1 MLLNQPKINIT
12 SEFEH
17 VDVLEIQDISC
28 KKMCNFLPF
37 WVPFDTYS
45 PLKNIK
51 KLQYPIECVT
61 ASNVTWKNYLVAFV
75 AFVGYYE
82 RDRQFMT
89 LLDLYLTLR
98 VPQNGSQFVICP
110 QWVRLSNLWWE
121 IISLCKF
128 AASLGLQ
135 FFTLFDPYSALKW
148 VITYDLFLMSDIKSL
163 VRNYFSVQI
172 CNFWWLQFSTH
183 FDP

>member
-1 MLLNQPKINIT
+1 MLLNQSKINIT

-28 KKMCNFLPF
+28 KKMCNSLPF

-89 LLDLYLTLR
+89 LLDLYLKVT
-98 VPQNGSQFVICP
+98 ICDLSSMSGIIKSL
-110 QWVRLSNLWWE
+110 VRNYFSVQICSFW
-121 IISLCKF
+121 
-128 AASLGLQ
+128 GLQ
-135 FFTLFDPYSALKW
+135 FFTLFDLYSAPKW

>member
-1 MLLNQPKINIT
+1 MLLNQSKINIT

-17 VDVLEIQDISC
+17 VDVPEIQDISC
-28 KKMCNFLPF
+28 KKMCNSLPF

-98 VPQNGSQFVICP
+98 VPQKGSQFVICP
-110 QWVRLSNLWWE
+110 QWVGLSNLWWE

-128 AASLGLQ
+128 AASGG
-135 FFTLFDPYSALKW
+135 YN
-148 VITYDLFLMSDIKSL
+148 FLPFLTPTVPPNGS
-163 VRNYFSVQI
+163 
-172 CNFWWLQFSTH
+172 
-183 FDP
+183 